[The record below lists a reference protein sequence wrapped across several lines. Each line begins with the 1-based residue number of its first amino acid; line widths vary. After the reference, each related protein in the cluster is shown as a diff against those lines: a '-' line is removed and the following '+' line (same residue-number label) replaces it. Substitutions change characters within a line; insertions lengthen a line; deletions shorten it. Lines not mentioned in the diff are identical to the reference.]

1 MEDKLMPLT
10 GHLEALRR
18 ALLVSIVALVIATI
32 IVYFG
37 FRDQLLVLIMRP
49 VKELG
54 INPVFIT
61 PGEAFF
67 TTIKI
72 CIVAAIFLA
81 LPIILWEVWSF
92 ILPALHS
99 HERRLFYMLMP
110 ASILLFV
117 GGVVFGY
124 LVVFSAAMRF
134 LLVTASEGFTPL
146 ITISR
151 YFGFLTMF
159 VLPFGVVFQL
169 PLVVMLL
176 THLDLIT
183 PKFLAKNRK
192 FAILIIFTIAAVL
205 TPPDVISQVFM
216 ALPVIM
222 LYEVSIWI
230 SFLVR
235 RRREKKAREDGTAGL
250 D

>member
-1 MEDKLMPLT
+1 LEDKPMSLT
-10 GHLEALRR
+10 EHLGDLRR
-18 ALLVSIVALVIATI
+18 VLLVSIVALVIATI
-32 IVYFG
+32 TVYFG

-49 VKELG
+49 IKELG

-72 CIVAAIFLA
+72 CIVASIFLA
-81 LPIILWEVWSF
+81 LPIILWEAWGF

-99 HERRLFYMLMP
+99 YERRLVYMLMP

-124 LVVFSAAMRF
+124 FIVFPLAIHF
-134 LLVTASEGFTPL
+134 FLVTASEGFMPL

-151 YFGFLTMF
+151 YFAFLTMF
-159 VLPFGVVFQL
+159 VLPFGAAFQL

-176 THLDLIT
+176 THLGLIT

-192 FAILIIFTIAAVL
+192 FAILIIFIMAAIL

-222 LYEVSIWI
+222 LYEASIWI

-235 RRREKKAREDGTAGL
+235 RRKEKNAGEGGATGL
-250 D
+250 